1 MHVTNPTGIH
11 PAHAC
16 AVLVSGERIWVTN
29 KCWRS
34 IAVLAGYGEDMSVTH
49 APMLTAVAFQLSAAL
64 ESYQM
69 NVDALTDPWSQRRQY
84 ELVSH
89 AFDDVRMLKG
99 ALPDLSVLMVEIS
112 ICHVEL
118 MKALWLAGTSRE
130 SHDPAALQELRERH
144 RELVSVMRERC
155 LKVFSRE

>member
-1 MHVTNPTGIH
+1 
-11 PAHAC
+11 
-16 AVLVSGERIWVTN
+16 VSGERIWVTN

-99 ALPDLSVLMVEIS
+99 ALPDLSVLMVEVS

>member
-1 MHVTNPTGIH
+1 
-11 PAHAC
+11 
-16 AVLVSGERIWVTN
+16 VSGERIWVTN

-34 IAVLAGYGEDMSVTH
+34 IAAGAGYGAAMSVTH

-64 ESYQM
+64 ESYQIH
-69 NVDALTDPWSQRRQY
+69 VDALTDPWSQRRQY
-84 ELVSH
+84 EAVSH
-89 AFDDVRMLKG
+89 AFDEVRMLKG

-118 MKALWLAGTSRE
+118 MKALWLAGSSSE

-144 RELVSVMRERC
+144 RDVVSAMRERC
-155 LKVFSRE
+155 LQVFKRE